1 MMNKLCLEAAGLRIF
16 FGPFPGLINAEST
29 TSGDIIY
36 GNPAQSVSVWTLYDP
51 VEGCSVS
58 MEDSAPGVRCRFS
71 AESGSAVTWHMAL
84 PVADGEVTAVIRAR
98 MEGGCIRFTLE
109 DVAETPRAHLV
120 TVRLNGLAAAIQQ
133 DAASRLALPA
143 HGGRLIDPALCMDGH
158 TDHRYNW
165 ILDSFGSAAV
175 VYTRQLTAVVRIH
188 LMDDQLTSCVGGED
202 GRRYAQV
209 GALLRRRYTKLDVSY
224 RKAKPHDETPPP
236 EDAERLPIEEDFL
249 LPGTPCAT
257 VELIVH
263 EPVSPES
270 GWTIGAARVRDSLP
284 GKRSDYYRDKMVYKI
299 FIGAPGQ
306 PVQTNL
312 AQICALTADLAR
324 RTGNAGQLPYLVGF
338 QHEGHDSNYPD
349 VFTLNPALESVEA
362 LSRLA
367 EEARGYNCFISFH
380 DNFDDAYACSPSW
393 CADDVARDHTGHL
406 LRGGV
411 WNGVQA
417 YWNGMPWYARHKAE
431 ARIRRTLATY
441 PFLRDT
447 YHLDVL
453 TASVFR
459 VDFRGG
465 APTGRQTDLEGRKE
479 IVERFRDHGLDVSS
493 EACGLPFVGSITYFW
508 HMQRVARPLYEG
520 DRRIPMVPFLAHGK
534 ADYAG
539 THTDSMRDILDG
551 LLYGGFY
558 CNDVTAST
566 PIKELTDA
574 YFMLQYPLNLL
585 RDDLAVSYAEKN
597 GWKTVR
603 YASGAEIAVAFESEE
618 CRVTIGGQRLIE
630 NGSAM
635 LPQEDGSAILY
646 RCHEE
651 PYEDIR
657 WHSGLP
663 AGTRLTA
670 APMGADLPV
679 RILVVEKDGCVPVD
693 TALGVAYRV
702 RREHA

>member
-1 MMNKLCLEAAGLRIF
+1 MTDLIHLEGQNICAA
-16 FGPFPGLINAEST
+16 FGSFPGLVSVENQSDG
-29 TSGDIIY
+29 SRLY
-36 GNPAQSVSVWTLYDP
+36 GNPAQLSSEWTVYDP
-51 VEGCSVS
+51 AVGQCVTLT
-58 MEDSAPGVRCRFS
+58 DSAPGTTCQRVQEDGATVAWR
-71 AESGSAVTWHMAL
+71 VTL
-84 PVADGEVTAVIRAR
+84 PAADGQLSAVIRAR

-120 TVRLNGLAAAIQQ
+120 TVRLGGLAAATQQ
-133 DAASRLALPA
+133 DQASRLALPA
-143 HGGRLIDPALCMDGH
+143 HGGRLIDPAACMDGH

-165 ILDSFGSAAV
+165 ILDSFGSAAI
-175 VYTRQLTAVVRIH
+175 VYTRCLTAVVRIH
-188 LMDDQLTSCVGGED
+188 LMDDQLTSRVGGPA

-224 RKAKPHDETPPP
+224 RKAKPQDETPPP
-236 EDAERLPIEEDFL
+236 EDAVRLSAEEDFL
-249 LPGTPCAT
+249 LPGTPFAT
-257 VELIVH
+257 VELISH
-263 EPVSPES
+263 PPVAPES
-270 GWTIGAARVRDSLP
+270 GWVVGARHVRDSLP
-284 GKRSDYYRDKMVYKI
+284 GKRTDYYRDKMVYKI
-299 FIGAPGQ
+299 FVGAPGQ
-306 PVQTNL
+306 PVQTSL
-312 AQICALTADLAR
+312 EQIRALVFDLAR

-338 QHEGHDSNYPD
+338 QHQGHDSAYPD

-362 LSRLA
+362 LQRLV
-367 EEARGYNCFISFH
+367 EDARQVNCHLSFH
-380 DNFDDAYACSPSW
+380 DNFDDAYAASPSW
-393 CADDVARDHTGHL
+393 CADDIARDHTGHL

-417 YWNGMPWYARHKAE
+417 YWNGMPYYARHKAE
-431 ARIRRTLATY
+431 ARICRTLATY
-441 PFLRDT
+441 PFLQDS

-465 APTGRQTDLEGRKE
+465 EPAGRQSDLQGRVE
-479 IVERFRDHGLDVSS
+479 IVERFRRHGLDVSS
-493 EACGLPFVGSITYFW
+493 EACGLPFVGAISYFW
-508 HMQRVARPLYEG
+508 HMQRVARPLYAG
-520 DRRIPMVPFLAHGK
+520 DSRIPMVPFLVHGK

-558 CNDVTAST
+558 CNDVTATT

-585 RDDLAVSYAEKN
+585 RDDLATEYAEQN

-630 NGSAM
+630 NGAAM
-635 LPQEDGSAILY
+635 LPQPDGSTLLY

-651 PYEDIR
+651 PYADVR
-657 WHSGLP
+657 WATGLP

-670 APMGADLPV
+670 TPLGADLPS
-679 RILVVEKDGCVPVD
+679 RTLVVDSDGCVPVD
-693 TALGVAYRV
+693 TSLGIAYRV
-702 RREHA
+702 RREEA